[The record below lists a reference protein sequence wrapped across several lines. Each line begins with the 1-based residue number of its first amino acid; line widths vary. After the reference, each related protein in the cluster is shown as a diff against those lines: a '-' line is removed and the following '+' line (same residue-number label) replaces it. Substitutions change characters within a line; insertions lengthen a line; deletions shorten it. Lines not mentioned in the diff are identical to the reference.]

1 MSHSVSLEDVL
12 RALPPEAV
20 SLVDRVTDAA
30 RRQSMQLYLVGGP
43 VRDYLLGREIRDVD
57 LIVQGGDVSVNDS
70 ADQPGDRSAAAV
82 LARALTGD
90 DVRVVEHGR
99 FGTVRVESGDA
110 ILDIASV
117 RRERYER
124 PGALPTV
131 SPGTLEEDL
140 FRRDFS
146 VNALALELS
155 GDDRRD
161 TRPIIDVADGLGDL
175 EARKLR
181 VLHARSFHDDPTRAL
196 RAARLA
202 PRLGFGLTRGSRS
215 ALRDAIRDGTFG
227 AVSGDR
233 LRREIQ
239 KCFTDCVL
247 GLDPAAALSLLDSW
261 HVLPALEP
269 GLEMPREAAAS
280 LRRLGRSIAEP
291 PWRGPRTRAW
301 ISGLALWLGPQPKA
315 LRRRALAR
323 FSVRGDQQA
332 RIVGSPLQAPK
343 RLVALGEMR
352 GRGAV
357 DGLLSGIDEDELYA
371 LHALAAPA
379 VRRRIV
385 RWAAEDRGRRLPIT
399 GTDLTGMGLS
409 GPAVGRVLAR
419 IRSAFLDGEV
429 ANREEAVALAVEL
442 ARRKTSTRT
451 GPSKKKARARGSSR
465 PAARKSPSRKPSQS
479 E

>member
-1 MSHSVSLEDVL
+1 
-12 RALPPEAV
+12 
-20 SLVDRVTDAA
+20 
-30 RRQSMQLYLVGGP
+30 
-43 VRDYLLGREIRDVD
+43 
-57 LIVQGGDVSVNDS
+57 
-70 ADQPGDRSAAAV
+70 
-82 LARALTGD
+82 
-90 DVRVVEHGR
+90 
-99 FGTVRVESGDA
+99 
-110 ILDIASV
+110 
-117 RRERYER
+117 
-124 PGALPTV
+124 
-131 SPGTLEEDL
+131 
-140 FRRDFS
+140 
-146 VNALALELS
+146 
-155 GDDRRD
+155 
-161 TRPIIDVADGLGDL
+161 
-175 EARKLR
+175 
-181 VLHARSFHDDPTRAL
+181 
-196 RAARLA
+196 
-202 PRLGFGLTRGSRS
+202 
-215 ALRDAIRDGTFG
+215 
-227 AVSGDR
+227 
-233 LRREIQ
+233 
-239 KCFTDCVL
+239 
-247 GLDPAAALSLLDSW
+247 
-261 HVLPALEP
+261 
-269 GLEMPREAAAS
+269 